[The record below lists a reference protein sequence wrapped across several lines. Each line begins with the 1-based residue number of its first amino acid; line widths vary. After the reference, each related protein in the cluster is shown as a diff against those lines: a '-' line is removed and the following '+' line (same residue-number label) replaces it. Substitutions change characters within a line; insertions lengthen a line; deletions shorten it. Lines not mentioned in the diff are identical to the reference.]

1 MSVILDMLM
10 VIFIRRKILPLKNI
24 QTLRNLENVSSVS
37 ATLEQ
42 SKVTVSQEGYS
53 KMTSLSLRG
62 EERRV
67 WQLCVKEKGVR
78 VVCGTQKSEVV

>member
-1 MSVILDMLM
+1 MSVILDLLM

-42 SKVTVSQEGYS
+42 SKVAVSLEGYS

-62 EERRV
+62 EGRRV
-67 WQLCVKEKGVR
+67 WQLLDNMF
-78 VVCGTQKSEVV
+78 